1 MAQLQGIMMWE
12 AYSRIAQIAAPTL
25 VVHGETDQL
34 VPAEN
39 GKLIAQRISGSKIV
53 MISHASH
60 IYSTDQPDA
69 AHKPVLEFLSA
80 QSIRSTGGAA

>member
-1 MAQLQGIMMWE
+1 
-12 AYSRIAQIAAPTL
+12 
-25 VVHGETDQL
+25 

-39 GKLIAQRISGSKIV
+39 GKLIAQRIPGSKIV
-53 MISHASH
+53 MIPNASH

-80 QSIRSTGGAA
+80 QNTRSATDAA

>member
-25 VVHGETDQL
+25 IVHGETDQL
-34 VPAEN
+34 VPPEN
-39 GKLIAQRISGSKIV
+39 GKLIALRISGSKIV
-53 MISHASH
+53 MIPHASH

-69 AHKPVLEFLSA
+69 AHKPVLEFLTAQNTRSA
-80 QSIRSTGGAA
+80 SDAA

>member
-1 MAQLQGIMMWE
+1 MWE

-39 GKLIAQRISGSKIV
+39 GKLIARRISGSKIV
-53 MISHASH
+53 MIPHASH

-80 QSIRSTGGAA
+80 QSTRSASDAA

>member
-1 MAQLQGIMMWE
+1 MMWE

-25 VVHGETDQL
+25 IVHGETDQL
-34 VPAEN
+34 VPPEN

-53 MISHASH
+53 MIPDASH

-80 QSIRSTGGAA
+80 QNTRSTSDAA